1 MMSEIWEFIN
11 KYYWT
16 PIVNDSGY
24 NIVNTLTWAAVL
36 VLCVYSLYS
45 HNVFKRLGV
54 TINQSFVIGVV
65 CYVLF
70 GSSLRV
76 LKDAEI
82 FAPPLKYIFVTPII
96 YFVVFAVT
104 MAALMLSIRI
114 YKERYYTSFAAI
126 GLGLTSVNI
135 GVLLWSEGIAQPIE
149 ALLIVALAV
158 LITASI
164 YIGAGFAKIEFLR
177 GRFNIA
183 ILGAHLL
190 DASSTTVAIDFL
202 TGYSGKHVVENYLI
216 ELTGTGSVMYP
227 LKLLLLI
234 PMLYLIDS
242 EFDEIELRDL
252 LKLVV
257 LVLGLAPGC
266 RNTILILFGAGG

>member
-1 MMSEIWEFIN
+1 MLSEIQEFITTH
-11 KYYWT
+11 YVD
-16 PIVNDSGY
+16 PIVTDSGY
-24 NIVNTLTWAAVL
+24 NIVNTLTWAMVL
-36 VLCVYSLYS
+36 VLCVYALHSL
-45 HNVFKRLGV
+45 NVFKRLGV
-54 TINQSFVIGVV
+54 TIDQSFVIGVV
-65 CYVLF
+65 CYVMF

-76 LKDAEI
+76 LVDADI
-82 FAPPLKYIFVTPII
+82 FAPPLKYILITPNI
-96 YFVVFAVT
+96 YFVVFAIT
-104 MAALMLSIRI
+104 MLSLILSLRI
-114 YKERYYTSFAAI
+114 YKERYYISFAAI
-126 GLGLTSVNI
+126 GLGLTSLNI
-135 GVLLWSEGIAQPIE
+135 GVLLWNEGIAHPLE
-149 ALLIVALAV
+149 ALLIVALTV

-164 YIGAGFAKIEFLR
+164 YVGAGFAKIEFLR

-190 DASSTTVAIDFL
+190 DASSTTVAIDVL

-216 ELTGTGSVMYP
+216 DLTGSGAVMYP

-242 EFDEIELRDL
+242 EFDETELLDL

-266 RNTILILFGAGG
+266 RNTILILFGA

>member
-1 MMSEIWEFIN
+1 MLSEIQEFITTH
-11 KYYWT
+11 YVD
-16 PIVNDSGY
+16 PIVTDSGY
-24 NIVNTLTWAAVL
+24 NIVNTLTWAMVL
-36 VLCVYSLYS
+36 VLCVYALHSL
-45 HNVFKRLGV
+45 NVFKRLGV
-54 TINQSFVIGVV
+54 TIDQRFVIGVV

-76 LKDAEI
+76 LEDADI
-82 FAPPLKYIFVTPII
+82 FAPPLKYIFITPNI
-96 YFVVFAVT
+96 YFAVFAIT
-104 MAALMLSIRI
+104 MVSLLLSLRI
-114 YKERYYTSFAAI
+114 YKERYYISFAVI
-126 GLGLTSVNI
+126 GLGLTSLNF
-135 GVLLWSEGIAQPIE
+135 GVLFWSEGIAHPLE
-149 ALLIVALAV
+149 ALLIVALTV
-158 LITASI
+158 LIAASI
-164 YIGAGFAKIEFLR
+164 YVGAGFAKIEFLR

-190 DASSTTVAIDFL
+190 DASSTTVAIDVL

-216 ELTGTGSVMYP
+216 DLTGTGAVMYP

-266 RNTILILFGAGG
+266 RNTILILFGA

>member
-1 MMSEIWEFIN
+1 MLSEIQEFIT
-11 KYYWT
+11 KHYVD
-16 PIVNDSGY
+16 PIVTDSGY
-24 NIVNTLTWAAVL
+24 NIVNTLTWAMVL
-36 VLCVYSLYS
+36 VICVHTIHSLKL
-45 HNVFKRLGV
+45 FKRLGV
-54 TINQSFVIGVV
+54 TIDRRFVIGVV

-76 LKDAEI
+76 LVDADI
-82 FAPPLKYIFVTPII
+82 FAPPLQYIFITPNI
-96 YFVVFAVT
+96 YFVVFAIT
-104 MAALMLSIRI
+104 MLSLMLSLRI
-114 YKERYYTSFAAI
+114 YKERYYISFAAI

-135 GVLLWSEGIAQPIE
+135 GVLLWSEGIAHPGE
-149 ALLIVALAV
+149 ALLIVALTV

-164 YIGAGFAKIEFLR
+164 YMGAGFAKIEFLR

-190 DASSTTVAIDFL
+190 DASSTTVAIDVL
-202 TGYSGKHVVENYLI
+202 TGYQGKHVVENYLI
-216 ELTGTGSVMYP
+216 DLTGTGAVMYP

-242 EFDEIELRDL
+242 EFDEVELRDL
-252 LKLVV
+252 LKLVI

-266 RNTILILFGAGG
+266 RNTILILFGA

>member
-1 MMSEIWEFIN
+1 MRSEIWEFIN
-11 KYYWT
+11 RYYWT
-16 PIVNDSGY
+16 PIVTDSGY
-24 NIVNTLTWAAVL
+24 NIVNTLTWAMVL
-36 VLCVYSLYS
+36 VLCVYSLHS
-45 HNVFKRLGV
+45 LKVFKRLGV
-54 TINQSFVIGVV
+54 TIDQRFAIGVV

-76 LKDAEI
+76 LVDADI
-82 FAPPLKYIFVTPII
+82 FAPPLKYILITPNI
-96 YFVVFAVT
+96 YFVVFAITIVS
-104 MAALMLSIRI
+104 LMLSLYI
-114 YKERYYTSFAAI
+114 YKERYYIAFAAI
-126 GLGLTSVNI
+126 GLGFASVNI
-135 GVLLWSEGIAQPIE
+135 GVLLQTKGIAHPGE

-164 YIGAGFAKIEFLR
+164 YVGAGFAKIRFLR

-216 ELTGTGSVMYP
+216 ELTGTGAAMYP

-257 LVLGLAPGC
+257 FVLGLAPGC
-266 RNTILILFGAGG
+266 RNTILILFGT

>member
-1 MMSEIWEFIN
+1 
-11 KYYWT
+11 
-16 PIVNDSGY
+16 
-24 NIVNTLTWAAVL
+24 
-36 VLCVYSLYS
+36 
-45 HNVFKRLGV
+45 LGV
-54 TINQSFVIGVV
+54 TIDQRFVIGVV

-76 LKDAEI
+76 LEDADI
-82 FAPPLKYIFVTPII
+82 FAPPLKYIFITPNI
-96 YFVVFAVT
+96 YFAVFAIT
-104 MAALMLSIRI
+104 MVSLLLSLRI
-114 YKERYYTSFAAI
+114 YKERYYISFAVI
-126 GLGLTSVNI
+126 GLGLTSLNF
-135 GVLLWSEGIAQPIE
+135 GVLFWSEGIAHPLE
-149 ALLIVALAV
+149 ALLIVALTV
-158 LITASI
+158 LIAASI
-164 YIGAGFAKIEFLR
+164 YVGAGFAKIEFLR

-190 DASSTTVAIDFL
+190 DASSTTVAIDVL

-216 ELTGTGSVMYP
+216 DLTGTGAVMYP

-266 RNTILILFGAGG
+266 RNTILILFGA

>member
-1 MMSEIWEFIN
+1 MLSEIQEFISR
-11 KYYWT
+11 YYVD
-16 PIVNDSGY
+16 PIVNDAGY
-24 NIVNTLTWAAVL
+24 NIVNTLTWAMVL
-36 VLCVYSLYS
+36 VLCVYILYS
-45 HNVFKRLGV
+45 LKVFERLNV
-54 TINQSFVIGVV
+54 TIDQRFITGIF

-76 LKDAEI
+76 LEDADI
-82 FAPPLKYIFVTPII
+82 FAPPLNYIFITPNI
-96 YFVVFAVT
+96 YFAVFAIT
-104 MAALMLSIRI
+104 MASLILSLRI
-114 YKERYYTSFAAI
+114 YKERYYTPFAAI

-135 GVLLWSEGIAQPIE
+135 CALFWLEGIAHPGE
-149 ALLIVALAV
+149 ALLIVALTV

-164 YIGAGFAKIEFLR
+164 YVGAGFAKIEFLR
-177 GRFNIA
+177 DRFNIT

-190 DASSTTVAIDFL
+190 DASSTTVGVDL
-202 TGYSGKHVVENYLI
+202 LGYHGKHVVENYLI
-216 ELTGTGSVMYP
+216 GLTGTGAVMYP

-242 EFDEIELRDL
+242 EFDEIELSDL

-266 RNTILILFGAGG
+266 RNTITILFGA

>member
-1 MMSEIWEFIN
+1 MLSEIWEFIN
-11 KYYWT
+11 RYYVG
-16 PIVNDSGY
+16 PIVTDSGY
-24 NIVNTLTWAAVL
+24 NIVNTLTWAMVL
-36 VLCVYSLYS
+36 VLCVYILHSLK
-45 HNVFKRLGV
+45 VFKRLGV
-54 TINQSFVIGVV
+54 TIDQRFVIGVV

-76 LKDAEI
+76 LVDADI
-82 FAPPLKYIFVTPII
+82 FAPPLKYIFITPNI
-96 YFVVFAVT
+96 YFIVFAIT
-104 MAALMLSIRI
+104 MALLMLSLHI
-114 YKERYYTSFAAI
+114 YKERYYISFAAI

-135 GVLLWSEGIAQPIE
+135 GVLFWLEGITHHGE

-164 YIGAGFAKIEFLR
+164 YMGAGFAKIEFLR

-190 DASSTTVAIDFL
+190 DASSTTVAIDVL
-202 TGYSGKHVVENYLI
+202 TGYQGKHVVENYLI
-216 ELTGTGSVMYP
+216 DLTGTGAVMYP

-266 RNTILILFGAGG
+266 RNTILILFGA

>member
-11 KYYWT
+11 KYYVD
-16 PIVNDSGY
+16 PIVTDSGY

-36 VLCVYSLYS
+36 VLCVYILHS
-45 HNVFKRLGV
+45 HKVLKRLGV
-54 TINQSFVIGVV
+54 TIDQRFIIGVV

-76 LKDAEI
+76 LVEAEI
-82 FAPPLKYIFVTPII
+82 FAPPLKYILITPNI
-96 YFVVFAVT
+96 YFVVFAIT
-104 MAALMLSIRI
+104 MASLMLSLRI
-114 YKERYYTSFAAI
+114 YKERYYISFAAI

-135 GVLLWSEGIAQPIE
+135 CVLFWSEGIAQPIE
-149 ALLIVALAV
+149 ALLIVTLAV

-164 YIGAGFAKIEFLR
+164 YVGAGFAKIGFLR

-190 DASSTTVAIDFL
+190 DATSTTVGVDL
-202 TGYSGKHVVENYLI
+202 LGYHGKHVVENYLI
-216 ELTGTGSVMYP
+216 GLTGTGAVMYP

-234 PMLYLIDS
+234 PMLYLIDN
-242 EFDEIELRDL
+242 EFDEIELSDL

-266 RNTILILFGAGG
+266 RNTITILFGA

>member
-1 MMSEIWEFIN
+1 MLSEIQEFITTH
-11 KYYWT
+11 YVD
-16 PIVNDSGY
+16 PIVTDSGY
-24 NIVNTLTWAAVL
+24 NIVNTLTWAMVL
-36 VLCVYSLYS
+36 VLCVYALHSLK
-45 HNVFKRLGV
+45 VFKRLGV
-54 TINQSFVIGVV
+54 TIDQRFVIGVV

-76 LKDAEI
+76 LVDADI
-82 FAPPLKYIFVTPII
+82 FAPPLKYIFITPNI
-96 YFVVFAVT
+96 YFVVFAIT
-104 MAALMLSIRI
+104 MVSLLLSLSI
-114 YKERYYTSFAAI
+114 YKERYYISFAAI
-126 GLGLTSVNI
+126 GLVLTSLNI
-135 GVLLWSEGIAQPIE
+135 GVLLWSEGIAHPLE
-149 ALLIVALAV
+149 ALLIVALTV
-158 LITASI
+158 LIAASI
-164 YIGAGFAKIEFLR
+164 YVGAGFAKIEFLR

-190 DASSTTVAIDFL
+190 DASSTTVAIDVL

-216 ELTGTGSVMYP
+216 DLTGTGAVMYP

-266 RNTILILFGAGG
+266 RNTILILFGA

>member
-11 KYYWT
+11 KYYVD
-16 PIVNDSGY
+16 PIVTDSGY

-36 VLCVYSLYS
+36 VLCVYILHS
-45 HNVFKRLGV
+45 HKVLKRLGV
-54 TINQSFVIGVV
+54 TIDQRFIIGVV

-76 LKDAEI
+76 LVDADI
-82 FAPPLKYIFVTPII
+82 FAPPLNYIFTTPNI
-96 YFVVFAVT
+96 YFVVFAIT
-104 MAALMLSIRI
+104 MASLMLSLRI
-114 YKERYYTSFAAI
+114 YKERYYTPFAAI
-126 GLGLTSVNI
+126 GLGLTFVNM
-135 GVLLWSEGIAQPIE
+135 GALLWSEGIAQPIE
-149 ALLIVALAV
+149 ALLIVTLAV
-158 LITASI
+158 VITASI
-164 YIGAGFAKIEFLR
+164 YVGAGFAKIEFLR

-190 DASSTTVAIDFL
+190 DASSTTVAIDVL
-202 TGYSGKHVVENYLI
+202 TGYHGKHVVENYLI
-216 ELTGTGSVMYP
+216 DLTGTGAVMYP

-242 EFDEIELRDL
+242 EFDEIELSDL

-266 RNTILILFGAGG
+266 RNTILILFGA

>member
-1 MMSEIWEFIN
+1 MLSEIQEFITTH
-11 KYYWT
+11 YVD
-16 PIVNDSGY
+16 PIVTDSGY
-24 NIVNTLTWAAVL
+24 NIVNTLTWAMVL
-36 VLCVYSLYS
+36 VLCVYSLHS
-45 HNVFKRLGV
+45 LKVFKRLGV
-54 TINQSFVIGVV
+54 TIDQRFVIGVV

-76 LKDAEI
+76 LEDADI
-82 FAPPLKYIFVTPII
+82 FAPPLKYIFITPNI
-96 YFVVFAVT
+96 YFAVFAIT
-104 MAALMLSIRI
+104 MVSLLLSLRI
-114 YKERYYTSFAAI
+114 YKERYYISFAVI
-126 GLGLTSVNI
+126 GLGLTSLNF
-135 GVLLWSEGIAQPIE
+135 GVLFWSEGIAHPLE
-149 ALLIVALAV
+149 ALLIVALTV
-158 LITASI
+158 LIAASI
-164 YIGAGFAKIEFLR
+164 YVGAGFAKIEFLR

-190 DASSTTVAIDFL
+190 DASSTTVAIDVL

-216 ELTGTGSVMYP
+216 DLTGTGAVMYP

-242 EFDEIELRDL
+242 EFDETELLDL

-266 RNTILILFGAGG
+266 RNTILILFGA

>member
-1 MMSEIWEFIN
+1 MSEIWDFIN
-11 KYYWT
+11 RYYWT
-16 PIVNDSGY
+16 PIVTDSGY

-36 VLCVYSLYS
+36 VLCVYGLYS
-45 HNVFKRLGV
+45 LKVFERLGI
-54 TINQSFVIGVV
+54 TIDQHFVIGVV

-76 LKDAEI
+76 LVDADI
-82 FAPPLKYIFVTPII
+82 FAPPLKYMLITPNI
-96 YFVVFAVT
+96 YFVVFAITIVS
-104 MAALMLSIRI
+104 LMLSLRI
-114 YKERYYTSFAAI
+114 YKERYYLPFSVI
-126 GLGLTSVNI
+126 GLGLASVNI
-135 GVLLWSEGIAQPIE
+135 GVLLQSKGIAHPIE
-149 ALLIVALAV
+149 ALLIVTLAV

-164 YIGAGFAKIEFLR
+164 YVGAGFAKIEFLR

-216 ELTGTGSVMYP
+216 DLTGTGAAMYP
-227 LKLLLLI
+227 LKLFLLI

-242 EFDEIELRDL
+242 EFDEVELRDL

>member
-1 MMSEIWEFIN
+1 MSEIWEFIN
-11 KYYWT
+11 RYYWT
-16 PIVNDSGY
+16 PIVTDSGY
-24 NIVNTLTWAAVL
+24 NVVNTLTWAMVL
-36 VLCVYSLYS
+36 VLCVYSLHS
-45 HNVFKRLGV
+45 HKVLKRLGV
-54 TINQSFVIGVV
+54 TIDQRFVIGVV

-76 LKDAEI
+76 LEDADI
-82 FAPPLKYIFVTPII
+82 FVPPLQYIITTPNI
-96 YFVVFAVT
+96 YFVVFAITIVS
-104 MAALMLSIRI
+104 LMLSLHI
-114 YKERYYTSFAAI
+114 YKERYYIAFSAT
-126 GLGLTSVNI
+126 GLGLASVNI
-135 GVLLWSEGIAQPIE
+135 GVLLQSEGITHPGE

-164 YIGAGFAKIEFLR
+164 YVGAGFTKIGFLR

-190 DASSTTVAIDFL
+190 DATSTTIAIDFL

>member
-1 MMSEIWEFIN
+1 MLSEIQEFITTH
-11 KYYWT
+11 YVD
-16 PIVNDSGY
+16 PIVTDSGY
-24 NIVNTLTWAAVL
+24 NIVNTLTWAMVL
-36 VLCVYSLYS
+36 VLCVYALHSLK
-45 HNVFKRLGV
+45 VFKRLGV
-54 TINQSFVIGVV
+54 TIDQRFVIGVV

-76 LKDAEI
+76 LEDADI
-82 FAPPLKYIFVTPII
+82 FAPPLKYIFITPNI
-96 YFVVFAVT
+96 YFAVFAIT
-104 MAALMLSIRI
+104 MVSLLLSLRI
-114 YKERYYTSFAAI
+114 YKERYYISFAVI
-126 GLGLTSVNI
+126 GLGLTSLNF
-135 GVLLWSEGIAQPIE
+135 GVLFWSEGIAHPLE
-149 ALLIVALAV
+149 ALLIVALTV
-158 LITASI
+158 LIAASI
-164 YIGAGFAKIEFLR
+164 YVGAGFAKIEFLR

-190 DASSTTVAIDFL
+190 DASSTTVAIDVL

-216 ELTGTGSVMYP
+216 DLTGTGAVMYP

-266 RNTILILFGAGG
+266 RNTILILFGA

>member
-1 MMSEIWEFIN
+1 MMSEIWDFIN
-11 KYYWT
+11 RYYVD
-16 PIVNDSGY
+16 PIVNDTGY

-36 VLCVYSLYS
+36 VLCVYLLYS
-45 HNVFKRLGV
+45 HNVFRRLGV
-54 TINQSFVIGVV
+54 TINQHLVIGVV

-104 MAALMLSIRI
+104 MASLIISIRI
-114 YKERYYTSFAAI
+114 YKERYYLPFAVI

-135 GVLLWSEGIAQPIE
+135 GVLFWSKGIAHPGE
-149 ALLIVALAV
+149 ALLIVALAI

-164 YIGAGFAKIEFLR
+164 YVGAGFAKVEFLR

-190 DASSTTVAIDFL
+190 DASSTTVAIDVL

-216 ELTGTGSVMYP
+216 DLTGTGAVMYP
-227 LKLLLLI
+227 LKLFLLI

-242 EFDEIELRDL
+242 EFDEVELRDL

-266 RNTILILFGAGG
+266 RNTILIFFGAGG

>member
-1 MMSEIWEFIN
+1 MLSEIREFITR
-11 KYYWT
+11 YYVD
-16 PIVNDSGY
+16 PIVTDSGY
-24 NIVNTLTWAAVL
+24 NIVNTLTWAMVL
-36 VLCVYSLYS
+36 VLCVSILHSL
-45 HNVFKRLGV
+45 NVFRRLGV
-54 TINQSFVIGVV
+54 TINRHLVVGVV

-82 FAPPLKYIFVTPII
+82 FAPPLQYIFVTPII

-104 MAALMLSIRI
+104 MAALILSVCI
-114 YKERYYTSFAAI
+114 YKERYHLTFAVI

-135 GVLLWSEGIAQPIE
+135 GVLLWSEGIMHPKE

-158 LITASI
+158 LLTASI
-164 YIGAGFAKIEFLR
+164 YIGAGFAKVKFLR

-190 DASSTTVAIDFL
+190 DASSTTVAIDVL

-216 ELTGTGSVMYP
+216 DLTGTGAVMYP

-266 RNTILILFGAGG
+266 RNTILILFGA

>member
-1 MMSEIWEFIN
+1 MLSEIQEFITTH
-11 KYYWT
+11 YVD
-16 PIVNDSGY
+16 PIVTDSGY
-24 NIVNTLTWAAVL
+24 NIVNTLTWAMVL
-36 VLCVYSLYS
+36 VLCVYALHSL
-45 HNVFKRLGV
+45 NVFKRLGV
-54 TINQSFVIGVV
+54 TIDQSFVIGVV

-76 LKDAEI
+76 LVEAEI
-82 FAPPLKYIFVTPII
+82 FAPPLKYILITPNI
-96 YFVVFAVT
+96 YFVVFAIT
-104 MAALMLSIRI
+104 MASLILSLRI
-114 YKERYYTSFAAI
+114 YKERYYISFAAI
-126 GLGLTSVNI
+126 GLGLTSLNI
-135 GVLLWSEGIAQPIE
+135 GVLLWSEGITHPLE
-149 ALLIVALAV
+149 ALLIVALTV

-164 YIGAGFAKIEFLR
+164 YVGAGFAKIEFLR

-190 DASSTTVAIDFL
+190 DASSTTVAIDVL

-216 ELTGTGSVMYP
+216 DLTGTGAVMYP

-242 EFDEIELRDL
+242 EFDETELLDL

-266 RNTILILFGAGG
+266 RNTILILFGA

>member
-1 MMSEIWEFIN
+1 MLSEIQEFITTH
-11 KYYWT
+11 YVD
-16 PIVNDSGY
+16 PIVTDSGY
-24 NIVNTLTWAAVL
+24 NIVNTLTWAMVL
-36 VLCVYSLYS
+36 VLCVYILHSL
-45 HNVFKRLGV
+45 NVFRRLGV
-54 TINQSFVIGVV
+54 MINRNLIIGVV

-82 FAPPLKYIFVTPII
+82 FAPPIQYIFVTPII

-104 MAALMLSIRI
+104 IAALILSVGI
-114 YKERYYTSFAAI
+114 YKDRYYIPFAVI
-126 GLGLTSVNI
+126 GLGLTSVNV
-135 GVLLWSEGIAQPIE
+135 GVLLRSEGIVHPGE
-149 ALLIVALAV
+149 ALLIVALAG

-164 YIGAGFAKIEFLR
+164 YMGAGFAKIEFLR

-190 DASSTTVAIDFL
+190 DASSTTVAIDVL

-216 ELTGTGSVMYP
+216 DLTGTGAVMYP

-266 RNTILILFGAGG
+266 RNTILILFGA

>member
-1 MMSEIWEFIN
+1 MLSEIQEFITTH
-11 KYYWT
+11 YVD
-16 PIVNDSGY
+16 PIVTDSGY
-24 NIVNTLTWAAVL
+24 NIVNTLTWAMVL
-36 VLCVYSLYS
+36 VLCVYILHSRK
-45 HNVFKRLGV
+45 VFKRLGV
-54 TINQSFVIGVV
+54 TIDQRFVIGVV

-76 LKDAEI
+76 LVDADI
-82 FAPPLKYIFVTPII
+82 FAPPLKYIFITPNI
-96 YFVVFAVT
+96 YFIVFAIT
-104 MAALMLSIRI
+104 MASLMLSLHI
-114 YKERYYTSFAAI
+114 YKERYYISFAAVGI
-126 GLGLTSVNI
+126 GLTSVNI
-135 GVLLWSEGIAQPIE
+135 GVLLWLEGIAHPGE
-149 ALLIVALAV
+149 VLLIVALAV

-177 GRFNIA
+177 SRFNIA

-190 DASSTTVAIDFL
+190 DASSTTVAIDVL
-202 TGYSGKHVVENYLI
+202 TGYHGKHVVENYLI
-216 ELTGTGSVMYP
+216 DLTGTGAVMYP

-242 EFDEIELRDL
+242 EFDEVELRDL

-266 RNTILILFGAGG
+266 RNTILILFGA

>member
-1 MMSEIWEFIN
+1 MLSEIPEFIN
-11 KYYWT
+11 RYYVD
-16 PIVNDSGY
+16 PIVNDAGY
-24 NIVNTLTWAAVL
+24 NIVNTLTWAMVL
-36 VLCVYSLYS
+36 VLCVYILYS
-45 HNVFKRLGV
+45 LKVFRRLGV
-54 TINQSFVIGVV
+54 TIDQRFAAGVV

-76 LKDAEI
+76 LEDADI
-82 FAPPLKYIFVTPII
+82 FTPPLKYIFITPNI
-96 YFVVFAVT
+96 YFVVFAIT
-104 MAALMLSIRI
+104 MASLILSLRI
-114 YKERYYTSFAAI
+114 YKERYYIPFAAI

-135 GVLLWSEGIAQPIE
+135 CALFWLEGIAHPGE
-149 ALLIVALAV
+149 ALLIVALTV

-164 YIGAGFAKIEFLR
+164 YVGAGFAKIGFLR

-190 DASSTTVAIDFL
+190 DASSTTVAIDVL
-202 TGYSGKHVVENYLI
+202 TGYHGKHVVENYLI
-216 ELTGTGSVMYP
+216 DLTGTGAVMYP

-266 RNTILILFGAGG
+266 RNTIMILFGA

>member
-1 MMSEIWEFIN
+1 MLSEIQEFIIR
-11 KYYWT
+11 YYVD
-16 PIVNDSGY
+16 PIVHDTGY
-24 NIVNTLTWAAVL
+24 NIVNTLTWAMVL
-36 VLCVYSLYS
+36 VLCVYSLHS
-45 HNVFKRLGV
+45 LKVFKRLGV
-54 TINQSFVIGVV
+54 TIDQRFVIGVV

-76 LKDAEI
+76 LVDADI
-82 FAPPLKYIFVTPII
+82 FAPPLNYIFTTPNI
-96 YFVVFAVT
+96 YFVVFAIT
-104 MAALMLSIRI
+104 MASLIISLHI
-114 YKERYYTSFAAI
+114 YKEIYYIPFAVI
-126 GLGLTSVNI
+126 GLSLTSVNI
-135 GVLLWSEGIAQPIE
+135 GVLLWSEGIGHPEE
-149 ALLIVALAV
+149 ALLIVTLAV

-164 YIGAGFAKIEFLR
+164 YMGAGFAKIEFLR

-190 DASSTTVAIDFL
+190 DASSTTVAIDVL
-202 TGYSGKHVVENYLI
+202 TGYSGKHVVEKYLI
-216 ELTGTGSVMYP
+216 ELTGTGAVMYP

-242 EFDEIELRDL
+242 EFDEIGLRDL

-266 RNTILILFGAGG
+266 RNTILILFGA

>member
-11 KYYWT
+11 KYYVI

-24 NIVNTLTWAAVL
+24 NIVNTLTWAMVL
-36 VLCVYSLYS
+36 VLCVYLLYS
-45 HNVFKRLGV
+45 HNVFRRLGV
-54 TINQSFVIGVV
+54 TINQQLVIGVV

-82 FAPPLKYIFVTPII
+82 FAPPLQYIFVTPII

-104 MAALMLSIRI
+104 MASLILSIRI
-114 YKERYYTSFAAI
+114 YKERYYMPFAVI

-135 GVLLWSEGIAQPIE
+135 GVLLWSEGIVHPKE

-164 YIGAGFAKIEFLR
+164 YMGAGFAKTEFLR

-190 DASSTTVAIDFL
+190 DATSTTIAIDVL

-216 ELTGTGSVMYP
+216 DLTGTGAVMYP

-266 RNTILILFGAGG
+266 RNTILILFGA

>member
-1 MMSEIWEFIN
+1 MLSEIQEFITTH
-11 KYYWT
+11 YVD
-16 PIVNDSGY
+16 PIVTDSGY
-24 NIVNTLTWAAVL
+24 NIVNTLTWAMVL
-36 VLCVYSLYS
+36 VLCVYGLHSLK
-45 HNVFKRLGV
+45 VFKRLGV
-54 TINQSFVIGVV
+54 TIDQHFVMGVV

-76 LKDAEI
+76 LKDAEV

-104 MAALMLSIRI
+104 MASLILSICI
-114 YKERYYTSFAAI
+114 YKERYYISFAVI

-135 GVLLWSEGIAQPIE
+135 CVLLWSKGIAHHGE
-149 ALLIVALAV
+149 ALLIVALAIV
-158 LITASI
+158 ITALI
-164 YIGAGFAKIEFLR
+164 YVGAGFAKIEFLR

-190 DASSTTVAIDFL
+190 DATSTTIAIDFL

-216 ELTGTGSVMYP
+216 DLTGTGAAMYP
-227 LKLLLLI
+227 LKLFLLI

-242 EFDEIELRDL
+242 EFDEAELRDL

-257 LVLGLAPGC
+257 LILGLAPGC

>member
-1 MMSEIWEFIN
+1 MMSEIWGFVN

-16 PIVNDSGY
+16 PIMTDSGY
-24 NIVNTLTWAAVL
+24 NIVNTLTWAMVL
-36 VLCVYSLYS
+36 VLCVYSLHS
-45 HNVFKRLGV
+45 LKVFKRLGV
-54 TINQSFVIGVV
+54 TIDQRFVIGVV

-76 LKDAEI
+76 LVDADI
-82 FAPPLKYIFVTPII
+82 FAPPLKYILITPNI
-96 YFVVFAVT
+96 YFVVFAITIVS
-104 MAALMLSIRI
+104 LMLSLYI
-114 YKERYYTSFAAI
+114 YKERYYISFAAI
-126 GLGLTSVNI
+126 GLGFASVNI
-135 GVLLWSEGIAQPIE
+135 GVLLLTEGIAHPGE

-164 YIGAGFAKIEFLR
+164 YAGAGFAKIGFLR

-202 TGYSGKHVVENYLI
+202 TGYSGKHIVENYLI
-216 ELTGTGSVMYP
+216 ELTGTGAAMYP
-227 LKLLLLI
+227 LKLLLLT

-266 RNTILILFGAGG
+266 RNTILILFGA

>member
-1 MMSEIWEFIN
+1 MLSEIQEFITTH
-11 KYYWT
+11 YVD
-16 PIVNDSGY
+16 PIVTDSGY
-24 NIVNTLTWAAVL
+24 NVVNTLTWAMVL
-36 VLCVYSLYS
+36 VLCVYSLHS
-45 HNVFKRLGV
+45 LNVFKRLGV
-54 TINQSFVIGVV
+54 TIDQRFVIGIV

-135 GVLLWSEGIAQPIE
+135 GVLLRSEGIAHPGE
-149 ALLIVALAV
+149 ALLIVTLAV
-158 LITASI
+158 LITALI
-164 YIGAGFAKIEFLR
+164 YVGAGFAKVNFLR

-190 DASSTTVAIDFL
+190 DASSTTIAIDVL

-216 ELTGTGSVMYP
+216 DLTGTGAVMYP

-242 EFDEIELRDL
+242 EFDEIKLRDL

>member
-1 MMSEIWEFIN
+1 MLSEIQEFIT
-11 KYYWT
+11 KHYVD
-16 PIVNDSGY
+16 PIVTDSGY
-24 NIVNTLTWAAVL
+24 NIVNTLTWAMVL
-36 VLCVYSLYS
+36 VICVYILHSLKL
-45 HNVFKRLGV
+45 FKRLGV
-54 TINQSFVIGVV
+54 TIDRRFVIGVV

-76 LKDAEI
+76 LVDADI
-82 FAPPLKYIFVTPII
+82 FAPPLQYIFITPNI
-96 YFVVFAVT
+96 YFVVFAIT
-104 MAALMLSIRI
+104 MLSLMLSLRI
-114 YKERYYTSFAAI
+114 YKERYYISFAAI

-135 GVLLWSEGIAQPIE
+135 GVLLWSEGIAHPGE
-149 ALLIVALAV
+149 ALLIVALTV

-164 YIGAGFAKIEFLR
+164 YMGAGFAKIEFLR

-190 DASSTTVAIDFL
+190 DASSTTVAIDVL
-202 TGYSGKHVVENYLI
+202 TGYQGKHVVENYLI
-216 ELTGTGSVMYP
+216 DLTGTGAVMYP

-266 RNTILILFGAGG
+266 RNTILILFGA

>member
-1 MMSEIWEFIN
+1 MLSDIQEFIN
-11 KYYWT
+11 RYYVD
-16 PIVNDSGY
+16 PIVTDSGY
-24 NIVNTLTWAAVL
+24 NIVNTLTWAMVL
-36 VLCVYSLYS
+36 VLCVYILHSL
-45 HNVFKRLGV
+45 NVFRRLGV
-54 TINQSFVIGVV
+54 MINRNLIIGVV

-82 FAPPLKYIFVTPII
+82 FAPPIQYIFVTPII

-104 MAALMLSIRI
+104 IAALILSVSI
-114 YKERYYTSFAAI
+114 YKDKYYIPFAVI
-126 GLGLTSVNI
+126 GLSLTSVNI
-135 GVLLWSEGIAQPIE
+135 GVLLRSEGIVHSGE
-149 ALLIVALAV
+149 ALLIVALAG

-164 YIGAGFAKIEFLR
+164 YMGAGFAKIEFLR

-190 DASSTTVAIDFL
+190 DASSTTVAIDIL

-216 ELTGTGSVMYP
+216 ELTGTGAVMYP

-242 EFDEIELRDL
+242 EFDEVELRDL

-266 RNTILILFGAGG
+266 RNTILILFGA

>member
-1 MMSEIWEFIN
+1 MLLEIQEFITG
-11 KYYWT
+11 YYVD
-16 PIVNDSGY
+16 PIVHDTGY
-24 NIVNTLTWAAVL
+24 NIVNTLTWAMVL
-36 VLCVYSLYS
+36 VLCVSILHSL
-45 HNVFKRLGV
+45 NVFRRLGV
-54 TINQSFVIGVV
+54 TINRHLAIGIV

-82 FAPPLKYIFVTPII
+82 FAPPLQYIFVTPII

-104 MAALMLSIRI
+104 MAALILSIYI
-114 YKERYYTSFAAI
+114 YKDRYYMLFAVI
-126 GLGLTSVNI
+126 GLGLTSLNI
-135 GVLLWSEGIAQPIE
+135 GVLLWSEGIVHPIE

-158 LITASI
+158 SITASI

-190 DASSTTVAIDFL
+190 DASSTTVAIDIL

-216 ELTGTGSVMYP
+216 DLTGTGAVMYP

-266 RNTILILFGAGG
+266 RNTILILFGA

>member
-1 MMSEIWEFIN
+1 MLSEIPEFIN
-11 KYYWT
+11 RYYVD
-16 PIVNDSGY
+16 PIVNDAGY
-24 NIVNTLTWAAVL
+24 NVVNTLTWAMVL
-36 VLCVYSLYS
+36 VLCVYILYS
-45 HNVFKRLGV
+45 LKVFRRLGV
-54 TINQSFVIGVV
+54 TIDQRFAAGVV

-76 LKDAEI
+76 LEDADI
-82 FAPPLKYIFVTPII
+82 FAPPLKYIFITPNI
-96 YFVVFAVT
+96 YFVVFAIT
-104 MAALMLSIRI
+104 MASLILSLRI

-126 GLGLTSVNI
+126 GLGLASVNI
-135 GVLLWSEGIAQPIE
+135 GVLLWSEGIAQPGE
-149 ALLIVALAV
+149 TLLIIALTV

-164 YIGAGFAKIEFLR
+164 YVGAGFAKIEFLR
-177 GRFNIA
+177 DRFNIA

-190 DASSTTVAIDFL
+190 DASSTTVAIDVL
-202 TGYSGKHVVENYLI
+202 TGYHGKHVVENYLI
-216 ELTGTGSVMYP
+216 DLTGTGAVMYP

-266 RNTILILFGAGG
+266 RNTILILFGA

>member
-1 MMSEIWEFIN
+1 MMSEIWEFISR
-11 KYYWT
+11 YYVD
-16 PIVNDSGY
+16 PIVNDAGY
-24 NIVNTLTWAAVL
+24 NIVNTLTWAVVL
-36 VLCVYSLYS
+36 VLCVYLLHSL
-45 HNVFKRLGV
+45 NVFKRLGV
-54 TINQSFVIGVV
+54 TINQRFVIGVV

-76 LKDAEI
+76 LVDADI
-82 FAPPLKYIFVTPII
+82 FAPPLNYIFTTPNI
-96 YFVVFAVT
+96 YFVVFAIT
-104 MAALMLSIRI
+104 MASLMLSLRI
-114 YKERYYTSFAAI
+114 YKERYYISFAAI
-126 GLGLTSVNI
+126 GLGLTSVNM

-149 ALLIVALAV
+149 ALLIVTLAV

-164 YIGAGFAKIEFLR
+164 YVGAGFAKIEFLR

-190 DASSTTVAIDFL
+190 DASSTTVAIDVL
-202 TGYSGKHVVENYLI
+202 TGYHGKHVVENYLI
-216 ELTGTGSVMYP
+216 DLTGTGAVMYP

-266 RNTILILFGAGG
+266 RNTILILFGA

>member
-1 MMSEIWEFIN
+1 MSEIWDFIN
-11 KYYWT
+11 RYYWT
-16 PIVNDSGY
+16 PIVTDSGY

-36 VLCVYSLYS
+36 VLCVYGLYS
-45 HNVFKRLGV
+45 LKVFERLGI
-54 TINQSFVIGVV
+54 TIDQHFVIGVV

-76 LKDAEI
+76 LVDADI
-82 FAPPLKYIFVTPII
+82 FAPPLKYMLITPNI
-96 YFVVFAVT
+96 YFVVFAITIVS
-104 MAALMLSIRI
+104 LMLSLRI
-114 YKERYYTSFAAI
+114 YKERYYLPFSVI
-126 GLGLTSVNI
+126 GLGLASVNI
-135 GVLLWSEGIAQPIE
+135 GVLLQSKGIAHPIE
-149 ALLIVALAV
+149 ALLILALAI

-164 YIGAGFAKIEFLR
+164 YVGAGFAKIGFLR

-183 ILGAHLL
+183 ILGVHLL
-190 DASSTTVAIDFL
+190 DASSTTVAIDVL

-216 ELTGTGSVMYP
+216 DLTGTGAAMYP
-227 LKLLLLI
+227 LKLFLLI

-242 EFDEIELRDL
+242 EFDEVELRDL

>member
-1 MMSEIWEFIN
+1 MLSDIREFIN
-11 KYYWT
+11 RYYVD
-16 PIVNDSGY
+16 PIVTDSGY
-24 NIVNTLTWAAVL
+24 NIVNTLTWAMVL
-36 VLCVYSLYS
+36 VLCVYILHSL
-45 HNVFKRLGV
+45 NVFRRLGV
-54 TINQSFVIGVV
+54 MINRNLIIGVV

-82 FAPPLKYIFVTPII
+82 FAPPIQYIFVTPII

-104 MAALMLSIRI
+104 IAALILSVGI
-114 YKERYYTSFAAI
+114 YKDRYYIPFAVI
-126 GLGLTSVNI
+126 GLGLTSVNV
-135 GVLLWSEGIAQPIE
+135 GVLLRSEGIVHPGE
-149 ALLIVALAV
+149 ALLIVALAG

-164 YIGAGFAKIEFLR
+164 YMGAGFAKIEFLR

-190 DASSTTVAIDFL
+190 DASSTTVAIDVL

-216 ELTGTGSVMYP
+216 DLTGTGAVMYP

-266 RNTILILFGAGG
+266 RNTILILFGA

>member
-1 MMSEIWEFIN
+1 MLSGIQEFISR
-11 KYYWT
+11 YYVD
-16 PIVNDSGY
+16 PIVNDAGY
-24 NIVNTLTWAAVL
+24 NIVNTLTWAMVL
-36 VLCVYSLYS
+36 VLCVYILHSLK
-45 HNVFKRLGV
+45 VFERLDV
-54 TINQSFVIGVV
+54 TIDQRFITGIF

-76 LKDAEI
+76 LEDADI
-82 FAPPLKYIFVTPII
+82 FAPPLNYIFITPNI
-96 YFVVFAVT
+96 YFAVFAIT
-104 MAALMLSIRI
+104 MASLILSLRI
-114 YKERYYTSFAAI
+114 YKERYYIPFAAI

-135 GVLLWSEGIAQPIE
+135 CALFWLEGIAHPGE
-149 ALLIVALAV
+149 ALLIVALTV

-164 YIGAGFAKIEFLR
+164 YVGAGFAKIEFLR

-190 DASSTTVAIDFL
+190 DATSTTVGVDL
-202 TGYSGKHVVENYLI
+202 LGYHGKHVVENYLI
-216 ELTGTGSVMYP
+216 GLTGTGAVMYP

-234 PMLYLIDS
+234 PMLYLIDN
-242 EFDEIELRDL
+242 EFDEIELSGL

-266 RNTILILFGAGG
+266 RNTITILFGA